1 MPATSSNHDWE
12 LATSTSSISSTATT
26 VVLSGSE
33 DEEEYDLESSPSLT
47 SDLEDE
53 EIWQGL
59 GDEGS
64 FSESSGVFSPSP
76 SSPSYRRRMAFADD
90 DDNVYD
96 TPLQSTRHLDNEEEE
111 AVVRMDPD
119 LTVSGID
126 PSEVSSSTS
135 TFSFHFPDPLKAP
148 EEGMEGQDAYEELVR
163 RGLMRTETE
172 ETMATMEGLGSMM
185 FDSDMVESV
194 DRLLKRSST
203 TLFPLPQ
210 SVPSSSPPPASKKRT
225 HRIALWPIGIATAL
239 VLLWL
244 SVYLN
249 QLKSSSLLYPVIH
262 RQSDVKVFH
271 HEDTPSQWRNEPVA
285 LVDAVVDRPPKI
297 EAGVPPLANGP
308 SPSRD
313 FPLISTPSL
322 VHLPP
327 KALPNENLT
336 TVTPLSFQPWTR
348 VINSISHYYGTFS
361 NILLHDLREI
371 SRMIEELLLFLRET
385 AVVSSVRAR
394 SQTAMEYLMERMSH
408 RHERAKRNAKVLGAK
423 GMHLVRKAS
432 REFTVV
438 QENLRMW
445 WKGVDE
451 VVEAT

>member
-76 SSPSYRRRMAFADD
+76 SSPSYRHRMAFADD

-111 AVVRMDPD
+111 AVVRIDPD

-210 SVPSSSPPPASKKRT
+210 PVPSSSPPPASKKRT
-225 HRIALWPIGIATAL
+225 RRIALWPIGIATYVSIPFFSSLVVTRARRMLMILVYISSAL

-244 SVYLN
+244 SVYPN
-249 QLKSSSLLYPVIH
+249 QLKSSSMLYPVIH

-271 HEDTPSQWRNEPVA
+271 HDDTPSQWRHEPVA
-285 LVDAVVDRPPKI
+285 LVDVVVDPPPKI
-297 EAGVPPLANGP
+297 EAGVPP
-308 SPSRD
+308 SRD
-313 FPLISTPSL
+313 LPLISTPSL

-348 VINSISHYYGTFS
+348 
-361 NILLHDLREI
+361 
-371 SRMIEELLLFLRET
+371 
-385 AVVSSVRAR
+385 
-394 SQTAMEYLMERMSH
+394 
-408 RHERAKRNAKVLGAK
+408 
-423 GMHLVRKAS
+423 
-432 REFTVV
+432 
-438 QENLRMW
+438 
-445 WKGVDE
+445 
-451 VVEAT
+451 

>member
-1 MPATSSNHDWE
+1 
-12 LATSTSSISSTATT
+12 
-26 VVLSGSE
+26 
-33 DEEEYDLESSPSLT
+33 
-47 SDLEDE
+47 
-53 EIWQGL
+53 
-59 GDEGS
+59 
-64 FSESSGVFSPSP
+64 
-76 SSPSYRRRMAFADD
+76 
-90 DDNVYD
+90 
-96 TPLQSTRHLDNEEEE
+96 
-111 AVVRMDPD
+111 
-119 LTVSGID
+119 
-126 PSEVSSSTS
+126 
-135 TFSFHFPDPLKAP
+135 
-148 EEGMEGQDAYEELVR
+148 
-163 RGLMRTETE
+163 
-172 ETMATMEGLGSMM
+172 
-185 FDSDMVESV
+185 
-194 DRLLKRSST
+194 
-203 TLFPLPQ
+203 
-210 SVPSSSPPPASKKRT
+210 
-225 HRIALWPIGIATAL
+225 
-239 VLLWL
+239 
-244 SVYLN
+244 
-249 QLKSSSLLYPVIH
+249 
-262 RQSDVKVFH
+262 
-271 HEDTPSQWRNEPVA
+271 WRNEPVA
-285 LVDAVVDRPPKI
+285 LVDVVVDPPPKI

-313 FPLISTPSL
+313 LPLISTPSL

-327 KALPNENLT
+327 KTLPNENLT

-445 WKGVDE
+445 WEGVDE